1 MLNNFP
7 TTHYHPFRDCFRFI
21 SKYLLIIS
29 LVYAIFFVSQKI
41 LSNFIFAWLFSFEAM
56 SNMVQVRPID
66 YTITYLANL
75 PKFYISAATLTM
87 IQTFYLDES
96 LSLGQRFKI
105 SFLNYITITGFISAI
120 ITGIFE
126 NLFFDFENT
135 ENMLSILFNPAIL
148 ILGFTSMVLDII
160 LIVVLIKNKAFLYTL
175 LAGEIGNVIIF
186 GGNACLK
193 IAFAIIPQNDIVD
206 LFIYAIVVLFCIC
219 IFLFVNF
226 ILISTLHTNFTA
238 FCIILAS
245 FLAIRFMIWVNTGF
259 DRFV

>member
-29 LVYAIFFVSQKI
+29 LIYAISFVSQKF
-41 LSNFIFAWLFSFEAM
+41 LSNFLFAWLFSFEPM
-56 SNMVQVRPID
+56 SNMAQVRPLD
-66 YTITYLANL
+66 DAITYLVNL
-75 PKFYISAATLTM
+75 PKFYISAATLNM
-87 IQTFYLDES
+87 IQTFYLDEG

-105 SFLNYITITGFISAI
+105 SFLNYITITGFISVI
-120 ITGIFE
+120 ITRIFE
-126 NLFFDFENT
+126 NSFFDVKNT
-135 ENMLSILFNPAIL
+135 EDMLSILINPTTL
-148 ILGFTSMVLDII
+148 ILGFTAIVLNVR

-193 IAFAIIPQNDIVD
+193 IVFAIIPQNDIVD
-206 LFIYAIVVLFCIC
+206 LFIYAIVALFCIC
-219 IFLFVNF
+219 FFLFVNF
-226 ILISTLHTNFTA
+226 LLISTLHTNITA
-238 FCIILAS
+238 FCFILAS

-259 DRFV
+259 DQFV